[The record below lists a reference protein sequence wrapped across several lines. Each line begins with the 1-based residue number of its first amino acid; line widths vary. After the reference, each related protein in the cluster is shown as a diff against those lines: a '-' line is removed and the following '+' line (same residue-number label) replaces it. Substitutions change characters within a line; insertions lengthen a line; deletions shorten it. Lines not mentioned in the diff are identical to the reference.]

1 MNEIKQLRWRC
12 RRGTLEL
19 DLILLRY
26 LDNDYPIVNK
36 PEQLAFQQLLGLEDV
51 DLMSYLMANKQPA
64 DQHLLTV
71 ISQLQNFSRVQC
83 MHPTN
88 PQFK

>member
-26 LDNDYPIVNK
+26 LDNHYLAADK
-36 PEQLAFQQLLGLEDV
+36 AEQMAFQQLLALEDIE
-51 DLMSYLMANKQPA
+51 LIRYLMADELPS
-64 DQHLLTV
+64 DQGLLRVVAQLRIDDV
-71 ISQLQNFSRVQC
+71 IN
-83 MHPTN
+83 
-88 PQFK
+88 

>member
-26 LDNDYPIVNK
+26 LDNHYLAADK
-36 PEQLAFQQLLGLEDV
+36 AEQLAFQQLLALEDIE
-51 DLMSYLMANKQPA
+51 LMRYLMADQQPD
-64 DQHLLTV
+64 DQSLSVLISHL
-71 ISQLQNFSRVQC
+71 RVDG
-83 MHPTN
+83 
-88 PQFK
+88 

>member
-26 LDNDYPIVNK
+26 LDNHYLAADK
-36 PEQLAFQQLLGLEDV
+36 AEQMAFQPLL
-51 DLMSYLMANKQPA
+51 A
-64 DQHLLTV
+64 
-71 ISQLQNFSRVQC
+71 
-83 MHPTN
+83 
-88 PQFK
+88 